1 MYNFDNQ
8 NYINNYSPKEGE
20 YISYN
25 RINKFFIILKIMGI
39 IVNYK
44 IYYN

>member
-25 RINKFFIILKIMGI
+25 RINKFFHYFKNNGE
-39 IVNYK
+39 
-44 IYYN
+44 